1 MANIPIWI
9 VPEIIPRVDQK
20 ILCATFLE
28 AVVRFYEVSEN
39 RESFEQWRT
48 GKGETAVGQKDS
60 GYAAAGIP

>member
-1 MANIPIWI
+1 MANSSIRIIP
-9 VPEIIPRVDQK
+9 ETIPRVEQK
-20 ILCATFLE
+20 ILCAAFLE
-28 AVVRFYEVSEN
+28 AVIRFYEVSEN